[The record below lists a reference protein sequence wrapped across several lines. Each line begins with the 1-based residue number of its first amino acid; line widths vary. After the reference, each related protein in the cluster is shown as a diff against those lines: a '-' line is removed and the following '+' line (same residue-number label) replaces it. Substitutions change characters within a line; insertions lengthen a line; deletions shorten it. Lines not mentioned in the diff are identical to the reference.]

1 MSGRPL
7 LPSFLLVLALLIVAQ
22 GCGGK
27 SKLPSC
33 PGEEA
38 GTLAGG
44 DLPEPPP
51 HAVSDPTADGALHG
65 RPARREGSSEG
76 PSKMILLLDFSGSMY
91 GGYGRP
97 QVPGCSRCAA
107 GLVDGRPSR
116 SAQPYYVATP
126 EFQEFLARWLDAA
139 TPAVGDL
146 GLEILLFNGRVFRLG
161 ESGVEPFAP
170 ATELRFAQRISQ
182 ASPEE
187 IASWLQQIP
196 GNPYEVDPQAP
207 NTTDSRAG
215 LEAAL
220 AAVSDDEAILW
231 LISDNIVDTEG
242 GAGADPEARLTTEF
256 YRALDADPR
265 VQMISAYP
273 IFRADGCSWMCS
285 TSLFAYG
292 MYVSPF
298 ERPSSDE
305 FHRLGGTTGGGPT
318 ADGLL
323 WSTALQ
329 KLAAEYSGE
338 AAKVGRGDLAGVP
351 VRLKPIDTETLT
363 IAFGRPA
370 LRCARAEFGQD
381 LRCRARIEV
390 QNSLRH
396 QTVESAR
403 LSLSN
408 EILLPRKE
416 RGSGRLSW
424 ASAACAGK
432 AQTLDWHVQDVQGGG
447 RGSGEQPI
455 EIGPLAPLQKTTVE
469 VNFTLP
475 PVQVDTRRS
484 TLLDVAFTNQIV
496 LDGLVQAEIR
506 DFRTSL
512 AIHSNSFARVYG
524 SAQLPAIFRKREVGS
539 AGTTYRIQAVLD
551 NDGQTLALLVLLGGG
566 SIAALVALVAMRFQR
581 KQFTVFIDGV
591 ETARLSLPRWSRREV
606 EIGGS
611 VRASIHRG
619 WGADY
624 KIVPKRGVRLRRDG
638 PAWILRIG
646 DDIGQEHRLEIRRGW
661 SSARR
666 KTQFESRMDN
676 W

>member
-44 DLPEPPP
+44 NLPNPLPL
-51 HAVSDPTADGALHG
+51 AVSDPTAGGALHG
-65 RPARREGSSEG
+65 RPAQREGSTEG
-76 PSKMILLLDFSGSMY
+76 PSKMILLLDYSGSMY

-107 GLVDGRPSR
+107 GLVAGRPSR

-139 TPAVGDL
+139 TPAAGDL

-161 ESGVEPFAP
+161 ESSVEPFAP
-170 ATELRFAQRISQ
+170 STELRFARRISQ
-182 ASPEE
+182 KSPEE
-187 IASWLQQIP
+187 IASWLRQLP

-207 NTTDSRAG
+207 NTTDSRAA
-215 LEAAL
+215 LDAAI

-231 LISDNIVDTEG
+231 LITDNIVDTEG
-242 GAGADPEARLTTEF
+242 GAVADPEARLTTEF

-273 IFRADGCSWMCS
+273 IFRAESCSWMCS

-298 ERPSSDE
+298 ERPSSAE
-305 FHRLGGTTGGGPT
+305 FHRLGGTTDGGPT

-323 WSTALQ
+323 WSTLLQ
-329 KLAAEYSGE
+329 KLAAEYSGQ
-338 AAKVGRGDLAGVP
+338 AARVGRGDLAGVP

-363 IAFGRPA
+363 IAFRSPA
-370 LRCARAEFGQD
+370 LRCKRAEFGQD
-381 LRCRARIEV
+381 LHCRARIEV

-396 QTVESAR
+396 QTVDSAR

-416 RGSGRLSW
+416 RGSGPLLW
-424 ASAACAGK
+424 ASAVCSGQV
-432 AQTLDWHVQDVQGGG
+432 QTLDWHVQGGG

-455 EIGPLAPLQKTTVE
+455 EIGPLAPLQKANVE
-469 VNFTLP
+469 VSFRLP
-475 PVQVDTRRS
+475 PVQVDTSRRS
-484 TLLDVAFTNQIV
+484 TLFDVAFTNQIV
-496 LDGLVQAEIR
+496 LDGRLRADIQ

-512 AIHSNSFARVYG
+512 SIRPSRFASVYG

-539 AGTTYRIQAVLD
+539 ASTTYRIQALLA
-551 NDGQTLALLVLLGGG
+551 NDGQALALLVLLAGGG
-566 SIAALVALVAMRFQR
+566 LAALVALVAMRFQR

-606 EIGGS
+606 EVGGS
-611 VRASIHRG
+611 VRAFIHRG

-666 KTQFESRMDN
+666 KTQFENRMDN